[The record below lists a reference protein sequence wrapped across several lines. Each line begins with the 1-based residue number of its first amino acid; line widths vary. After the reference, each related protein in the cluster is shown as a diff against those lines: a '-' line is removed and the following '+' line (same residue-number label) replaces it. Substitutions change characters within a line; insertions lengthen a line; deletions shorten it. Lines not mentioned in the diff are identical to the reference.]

1 MVLGVDLWDESQ
13 SAGRVGGHGHQKR
26 LESMVGSQD
35 MPLEVREG
43 GLEPSAFAALP
54 TAWPCSLPTQAVV
67 IGSHDVE
74 DISLLVEAR
83 CKFLGDICRVMA
95 HVNPHAAH
103 RGDRLWA
110 PDPCSFS
117 EQVRE
122 VR

>member
-67 IGSHDVE
+67 IGSHDDE
-74 DISLLVEAR
+74 DIDKTVE
-83 CKFLGDICRVMA
+83 
-95 HVNPHAAH
+95 
-103 RGDRLWA
+103 
-110 PDPCSFS
+110 SFAK
-117 EQVRE
+117 ELKKVKE
-122 VR
+122 IE